1 MQTRFRS
8 ATRTRFFAVA
18 SLVVIVLFLGLVRAQ
33 DPIETIRIDSD
44 LVDLKVSVLGVAPD
58 AAVPMLAQK
67 DFVVLEDGRPQEIS
81 FFAAADTP
89 FDLVLLLDLSGSNE
103 KKLKMIRNSAK
114 RFVEATRPTDR
125 VALVSF
131 TVQPALYSS
140 FTLDRTKLKKSIG
153 EMDDAYGGTNFWDA
167 LDWVVRVL
175 IPQGSGRRN
184 AVVVMTDG
192 VDNALPDVYGDGSRT
207 DFNAL
212 LENVRN
218 SETIIFPIYLDT
230 EEENVREHHVPRSAY
245 VLAREQLTLISAACG
260 TPMYRATKLADL
272 DKVYAQV
279 VHDLSTVYSIGYR
292 PTNKA
297 LDGKWRSVEV
307 RLVQHSDLL
316 ARTKRGYY
324 AKQSEATADKT
335 VH

>member
-175 IPQGSGRRN
+175 IPQGSGRRS

-192 VDNALPDVYGDGSRT
+192 VDNALPDVKGDGSRIPFDT
-207 DFNAL
+207 L
-212 LENVRN
+212 LESIRN
-218 SETIIFPIYLDT
+218 SETLIFPIYLDT
-230 EEENVREHHVPRSAY
+230 EEENWPRVPRTAY
-245 VLAREQLTLISAACG
+245 ALAREQLALISSACG
-260 TPMYRATKLADL
+260 TPMYRANRLSDL
-272 DKVYAQV
+272 HKVYEQV
-279 VHDLSTVYSIGYR
+279 VRDLSTVYSIGYS
-292 PTNKA
+292 PSNKT

-307 RLVQHSDLL
+307 RLVDRPDLF
-316 ARTKRGYY
+316 ARTKRGYH
-324 AKQSEATADKT
+324 AKLVEATRLNT
-335 VH
+335 P